1 MIINKSVIRELY
13 DGDLEEFTTLFH
25 GLNHFKV
32 KYDIRLSEINE
43 DIVRIIKERLIR
55 ESNQDPF
62 GEIDSPKTIKKGSM
76 YVNDD
81 YYRDNYELYSGEV
94 YVNLKAQEDYLF
106 LLKSLTK
113 KTDIQAEIVNL
124 FQSEYK
130 NAFERKI
137 KNYNNHQR
145 DFTTNLNFIFKL

>member
-1 MIINKSVIRELY
+1 MIINKSVIREFY

-25 GLNHFKV
+25 RLNDFKV

-62 GEIDSPKTIKKGSM
+62 GEIDSPKTIKKGSL

-81 YYRDNYELYSGEV
+81 YYRDNYELYFGEV

-113 KTDIQAEIVNL
+113 N
-124 FQSEYK
+124 
-130 NAFERKI
+130 
-137 KNYNNHQR
+137 
-145 DFTTNLNFIFKL
+145 